1 MAASA
6 SQASGRIQVI
16 FFAYLTHNLLK
27 WPVTSWRLI
36 FKIVPRLRQDQ
47 SIISAQQRVSKTH
60 YRNMDKQPVLDDRRD
75 RENLPNIVESAATQL
90 RCK

>member
-36 FKIVPRLRQDQ
+36 FKIVPR
-47 SIISAQQRVSKTH
+47 